1 MMASFLEELEQAIS
15 KGTPDSRERALWHA
29 TDLLMVGRY
38 TDEEVWVFGEVIGRL
53 AAEIELAARAKLAA
67 KLSRID
73 HAPGQLINNL
83 ASDASIEIAGP
94 VLRYSER
101 VDVRTLVN
109 SARTQDQQHLLAISK
124 RRRLPEPVTDVLVVR
139 GDRTVVRSVA
149 CNEGAQFSEA
159 GFLGL
164 IKRSENDGILAEQ
177 TGLRRDIPRHL
188 FQQLIAKASDETR
201 KKLERERP
209 EMIAAVDSTVAE
221 VTAALHSKFGPAS
234 PRYFAAKKVL
244 SKRHRLGE
252 LNEATIREYAA
263 AHKIEETIVGLTLLC
278 TLPSDMVERALTGKS
293 RELLLLVAKAA
304 DFSWETTMSLLFLG
318 APGHRISSHEL
329 DALKGQFERLH
340 VSSSR
345 EVLAHYRARKTGI
358 SPAGPKRPP
367 GPLAPSATPKAGAA
381 EPSPAIE
388 QAAQIRKVIS
398 DG

>member
-1 MMASFLEELEQAIS
+1 MTASFLEELEQAIS

-73 HAPGQLINNL
+73 HAPGQLIDNL
-83 ASDASIEIAGP
+83 ASHASIEVAGP

-109 SARTQDQQHLLAISK
+109 TARTRDQQHLLAISK
-124 RRRLPEPVTDVLVVR
+124 RRSVPEPVTDVLVVR

-149 CNEGAQFSEA
+149 GNEGAQFSEA

-209 EMIAAVDSTVAE
+209 EMIEAVDSTVAE

-244 SKRHRLGE
+244 SSRHRLGE
-252 LNEATIREYAA
+252 LKESSIRDYAA
-263 AHKIEETIVGLTLLC
+263 AHKMEETIVGLTLLC
-278 TLPSDMVERALTGKS
+278 SLPSDIVERALTGKS
-293 RELLLLVAKAA
+293 RELLLLLAKATE
-304 DFSWETTMSLLFLG
+304 FSWETTMALLFLG
-318 APGHRISSHEL
+318 APEHRISGSEL

-340 VSSSR
+340 VASSR

-358 SPAGPKRPP
+358 AAAGPKRPSA
-367 GPLAPSATPKAGAA
+367 PLTPSTAPNAGAS
-381 EPSPAIE
+381 ESSPAKE
-388 QAAQIRKVIS
+388 AAKFAK
-398 DG
+398 